1 MSKRLAHLP
10 RYLVFLPL
18 ILFVI
23 LLYGGIL
30 QRFIPAV
37 SVGEKKYTAAQFN
50 YWYYEAYL
58 SYVDEHYDEL
68 DDLGLDTG
76 TALDKQSTAT
86 GQTWE
91 DYFRVQAEHNLQ
103 ETEALLALADTYNV
117 SLKAED
123 LPEYA
128 QRLASAD
135 AECTESGI
143 SLEDYVRSYYGYSVT
158 VANYKKQLLKEV
170 GADAVREA
178 IEASLA
184 PSDADAKAYVAGHKE
199 LDDYRTA
206 NIRVVWFPAATDR
219 FTGETG
225 DTQLADMQCRVELFL
240 NRWKEQGGDASAFA
254 SMAERYSEHESAADG
269 GQLNGVVK
277 NELSTALEDWLFD
290 SSRQEGDVTTAV
302 TDEGSWIV
310 YYCGQGESAAELSAK
325 QILLEQNVEDYLTQQ
340 EENFP
345 VKERFGM
352 QIAM

>member
-103 ETEALLALADTYNV
+103 ETEVLLALADTYNV

-206 NIRVVWFPAATDR
+206 NIRVVWFSAATDR